1 MTGQKSSRALG
12 LPLCNGL
19 FDHLCNFQKVS
30 RDVDVDVDA
39 VAVAVAVDV
48 DVDAVA
54 VAVVVV
60 VVVVVVLHGGCLPL
74 NEQHDGGRG
83 PGMSGDLYD
92 VCHGDQYLWLGT
104 SGSGFQSELQKG
116 FVESMEQR
124 GGYRRACWV
133 LCATSFVGLHF
144 QGNAG

>member
-1 MTGQKSSRALG
+1 M
-12 LPLCNGL
+12 PLACPYAMVCL
-19 FDHLCNFQKVS
+19 DHLCNFQKVS
-30 RDVDVDVDA
+30 RDVDVAVA

-48 DVDAVA
+48 VAVA

-60 VVVVVVLHGGCLPL
+60 VVLHGGCPPL
-74 NEQHDGGRG
+74 NQQHDGGRG

-133 LCATSFVGLHF
+133 LCATSFVGLHV

>member
-1 MTGQKSSRALG
+1 M
-12 LPLCNGL
+12 PLACPYAMVCL
-19 FDHLCNFQKVS
+19 DHLCNFQKVS
-30 RDVDVDVDA
+30 RDVEVDVDA
-39 VAVAVAVDV
+39 VAVAVAVAV
-48 DVDAVA
+48 DVVAVA
-54 VAVVVV
+54 VAVAVAA

-133 LCATSFVGLHF
+133 LCATSFVGLHV

>member
-1 MTGQKSSRALG
+1 M
-12 LPLCNGL
+12 PLACPYAMVCL
-19 FDHLCNFQKVS
+19 DHLCNFQKVS
-30 RDVDVDVDA
+30 RDVDVDVDV

-48 DVDAVA
+48 VAVA
-54 VAVVVV
+54 VAV

-133 LCATSFVGLHF
+133 LCATSFVGLHV